1 MARRAAKIDANH
13 ADIVRALR
21 AAGCSVQSLA
31 AIGQGCPDILVGR
44 AYSKWWLMELK
55 DGRKPPSHRQLT
67 PDQIEW
73 IGAWRGPKVHVVE
86 SVEQALEVVRG

>member
-1 MARRAAKIDANH
+1 MRRAAKTDANH

-31 AIGQGCPDILVGR
+31 AVGSGVPDIMAGKHGR
-44 AYSKWWLMELK
+44 TFLIEIK
-55 DGRKPPSHRQLT
+55 DGRKSASRRQLT
-67 PDQIEW
+67 PDQWEW
-73 IGAWRGPKVHVVE
+73 LDAWRGGQVHIVE